1 MPGIVLG
8 SLYLLA
14 HSFLPD
20 YEASLLDPFIDEQT
34 EVEASNLPAIRQLV
48 NGGICLQNLCV

>member
-14 HSFLPD
+14 HLFLPD
-20 YEASLLDPFIDEQT
+20 YEASLDPFLDEQT
-34 EVEASNLPAIRQLV
+34 EVEVSNLPAIRRLV
-48 NGGICLQNLCV
+48 NGGICL